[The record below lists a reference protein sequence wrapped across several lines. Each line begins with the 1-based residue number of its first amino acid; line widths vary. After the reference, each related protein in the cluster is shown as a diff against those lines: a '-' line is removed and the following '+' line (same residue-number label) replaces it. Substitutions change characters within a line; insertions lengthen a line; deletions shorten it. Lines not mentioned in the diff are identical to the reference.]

1 MTDPGFRK
9 TELWPPE
16 PYWVTRMSVDWKRA
30 NWAVRERDSRE
41 ATVGEGR
48 SGSSEEKLM
57 SSLDPVR
64 FIIVLVT
71 GGVGVCDGGVVGGGG
86 VGVVVVGL
94 VPVDDATVVCV
105 CVCRVR
111 V

>member
-48 SGSSEEKLM
+48 SGSSEGKLM

-64 FIIVLVT
+64 FIIVLVI
-71 GGVGVCDGGVVGGGG
+71 GGVGDGGVGDV
-86 VGVVVVGL
+86 VVVVGL

-105 CVCRVR
+105 CVCRVC